1 MTFVIT
7 TPLYYVNDK
16 PHLGSVYTTII
27 CDSIARYKRLA
38 GEDVIFITGV
48 DEHGLKIQRTANEK
62 GIEPKSHCDEISE
75 VFSINWKNWNISFD
89 KFIRTSS
96 KNHEFVV
103 NEFYER
109 VKASDDIYMGVQKG
123 WYCVGC
129 EEFKDNPE
137 NSSTYKCPIHQKN
150 LEWKNEE
157 NLFFRLSK
165 YQKEIEKII
174 NEPSFIEPIERK
186 NEIINFV
193 SRGLKDFSISR
204 TNVTWGIPVPGYDNH
219 TFYVWFDALL
229 GYVSAISSDATEH
242 SLEKSIN
249 GGWPADVHFIG
260 KDILRFHAVYWP
272 AMLISANMKVP
283 KKVFGHGF
291 LTREGQKMGKSLGN
305 VLDPDLLLTKYG
317 NDPVR
322 WYLIKDISLG
332 NDGDFQDKRFVDI
345 INNDL
350 ANTIGN
356 LLNRTSSMSRKWFDN
371 KVPNNEKILS
381 ENKLEN
387 FAKIA
392 VENYIYNF
400 DNYKLDLAANE
411 VLSLAINTNLYLNDN
426 QPWLLIKD
434 KDNLPLVKQII
445 YNVLEST
452 RIIGLLLIP
461 LLPELS
467 TKINEQLGSIYRE
480 EIPWKQQLSWGLLVS
495 NSSLPKPT
503 PIINKL
509 EYEQHL

>member
-1 MTFVIT
+1 MSFVIT

-27 CDSIARYKRLA
+27 CDTISRYKRLV
-38 GEDVIFITGV
+38 GENVIFITGV
-48 DEHGLKIQRTANEK
+48 DEHGLKIQRTATEK
-62 GIEPKSHCDEISE
+62 GIEPKTHCDEIAAI
-75 VFSINWKNWNISFD
+75 FNINWKNWSISFD

-96 KNHEFVV
+96 KDHEIVV
-103 NEFYER
+103 KEFFER
-109 VKASDDIYMGVQKG
+109 VKDSDDIYMGVQKG

-137 NSSTYKCPIHQKN
+137 NSPTYKCPIHQKN

-165 YQKEIEKII
+165 YQQEIEKLV
-174 NEPSFIEPIERK
+174 NTPSFIEPIERK
-186 NEIINFV
+186 NEIKNFV

-204 TNVTWGIPVPGYDNH
+204 TNVSWGIPVPGYENH

-229 GYVSAISSDATEH
+229 GYVSALNSNETDK
-242 SLEKSIN
+242 SLERLN
-249 GGWPADVHFIG
+249 NLGWPADIHLIG

-272 AMLISANMKVP
+272 AMLISAGMRVP
-283 KKVFGHGF
+283 QKIIGHGF

-356 LLNRTSSMSRKWFDN
+356 LLNRSTSMSRKWFNN
-371 KVPNNEKILS
+371 KVPAIDKEFNQKSLASLANIAT
-381 ENKLEN
+381 EN
-387 FAKIA
+387 FINHFEAYKI
-392 VENYIYNF
+392 
-400 DNYKLDLAANE
+400 DLAADE
-411 VLSLAINTNLYLNDN
+411 ILKLAINTNLYLNDK
-426 QPWLLIKD
+426 QPWKLIKEESNITVV
-434 KDNLPLVKQII
+434 KDII
-445 YNVLEST
+445 YCVLEST
-452 RIIGLLLIP
+452 RIIGLLLLPI
-461 LLPELS
+461 LPELS
-467 TKINEQLGSIYRE
+467 KKIDSQLGLIYKD
-480 EIPWKQQLSWGLLVS
+480 EIPWKKQLKWGILQQGST
-495 NSSLPKPT
+495 LPKPI

-509 EYEQHL
+509 EYE